1 MTVNEVSQ
9 FIITIA
15 SFIGALSVICT
26 TFGLIMSWLL
36 KPIRKELR
44 REDVRS
50 CRMFLVGFLCDVE
63 NGIEK
68 DEVQWQ
74 LAHEIYDHYT
84 NELKENSYIH
94 DKWERVVNNPNQV

>member
-1 MTVNEVSQ
+1 MTVNEVGQ
-9 FIITIA
+9 LVITAA
-15 SFIGALSVICT
+15 SFIGALGVICT
-26 TFGLIMSWLL
+26 AFGVIVNWLL
-36 KPIRKELR
+36 KPIRKELK

-63 NGIEK
+63 KGIEK

-84 NELKENSYIH
+84 NELNENSYIH
-94 DKWERVVNNPNQV
+94 DKWERVVNNKE

>member
-1 MTVNEVSQ
+1 MTVSELGQ
-9 FIITIA
+9 FIITVA
-15 SFIGALSVICT
+15 AFLGALSVIGT
-26 TFGLIMSWLL
+26 AFGFVVNLML
-36 KPIRKELR
+36 KPIRKDLK

-84 NELKENSYIH
+84 NELKENSYVH
-94 DKWERVVNNPNQV
+94 DKWERVVNNKE